1 MDKWINI
8 ELILLIGSI
17 ELYESLE
24 SFPAVESNELPP
36 DDTVVVEAYITNP
49 PKRKPKKYQ
58 RE

>member
-1 MDKWINI
+1 VGLHAALFKKHI
-8 ELILLIGSI
+8 EH
-17 ELYESLE
+17 
-24 SFPAVESNELPP
+24 FPAVESNELPP